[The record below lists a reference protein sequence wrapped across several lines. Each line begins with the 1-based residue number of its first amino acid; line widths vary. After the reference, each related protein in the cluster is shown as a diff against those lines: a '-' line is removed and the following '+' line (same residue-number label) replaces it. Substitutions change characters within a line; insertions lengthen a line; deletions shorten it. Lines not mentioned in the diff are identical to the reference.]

1 VDTALRTCGRAGRG
15 VPATTGARGVVSR
28 RRRAR
33 GLERVEEQPQ
43 ELVRRARGRE
53 RVEEQPQ
60 ELSQTV
66 AARSVRSRLL
76 VSTRAA
82 VRAALPHTYGLVT
95 LLNAADSSTI
105 AVCLPDEWTA
115 HVSLDS
121 LQVANAVLRVR
132 RVVLQVASDLDAP
145 SNPPQAPR
153 PFLSTDQ
160 HALLCRMADDRLAA
174 AESAVPPAPSAVHRN
189 AVMLCA
195 LRDLLTYEICAPLI
209 LGNLWAQ
216 AGVLASSNWAPGL
229 AVVVMARRMAAT
241 SIALKLPKTI
251 PLEYLQVWPILR
263 IERIPLQSYLLR

>member
-1 VDTALRTCGRAGRG
+1 VVYLSVRFERERRERSRVQRRARWGRSFG
-15 VPATTGARGVVSR
+15 PAGARGVVSR
-28 RRRAR
+28 R
-33 GLERVEEQPQ
+33 
-43 ELVRRARGRE
+43 RRARGRE

-76 VSTRAA
+76 ASTRAA
-82 VRAALPHTYGLVT
+82 MRAALPHTDGLVT

-105 AVCLPDEWTA
+105 AVRLPEAWTA
-115 HVSLDS
+115 HVSLYS

-132 RVVLQVASDLDAP
+132 RVVLHVASDLDAL
-145 SNPPQAPR
+145 SNSPQAPR

-174 AESAVPPAPSAVHRN
+174 AASAVQPTLSAVHRN

-195 LRDLLTYEICAPLI
+195 LRDLLTYEICAPLV

-216 AGVLASSNWAPGL
+216 AGVLASSNWASGL
-229 AVVVMARRMAAT
+229 AVVVDG
-241 SIALKLPKTI
+241 K
-251 PLEYLQVWPILR
+251 
-263 IERIPLQSYLLR
+263 